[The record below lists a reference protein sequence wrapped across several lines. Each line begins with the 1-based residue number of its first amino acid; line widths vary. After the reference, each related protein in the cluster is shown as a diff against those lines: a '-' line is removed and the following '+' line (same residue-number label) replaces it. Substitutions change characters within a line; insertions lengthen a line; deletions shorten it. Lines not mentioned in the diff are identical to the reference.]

1 MTKYPITNLLLIILT
16 ASILF
21 SAENTNRYDLETV
34 VYVNKKGTTYIVE
47 TVLDTYTGEVV
58 KRRKIKA
65 SAYKL
70 PYKDKR
76 GKTIRKE

>member
-1 MTKYPITNLLLIILT
+1 MRNFLIVTLLSL
-16 ASILF
+16 SFLF

-34 VYVNKKGTTYIVE
+34 VYINKKGTTYIVE